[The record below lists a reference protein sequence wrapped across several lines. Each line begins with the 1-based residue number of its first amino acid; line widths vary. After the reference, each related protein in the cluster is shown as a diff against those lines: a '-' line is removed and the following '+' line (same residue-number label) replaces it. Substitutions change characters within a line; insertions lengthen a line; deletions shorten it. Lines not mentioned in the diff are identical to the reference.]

1 MIEYAEI
8 GITTNFSFLR
18 GGSHPQDYVHQASE
32 LRLVAIGIADH
43 NTLAGIVRAYSE
55 LENPDVRHRAKL
67 LIGAR
72 IVFID
77 GTPDIL
83 VYPRDRAA
91 YGRLCQLL
99 TRGKIGD
106 DIEKG
111 ECLLKFS
118 DLLEFAQGQLL
129 VLCLPHRFDAAA
141 AADILERLKQSGADG
156 VWLAA
161 SLLYRGDDQRRLVQ
175 LHRLAR
181 SAQVP
186 LIATNEVLYHHP
198 ERRPLQDVLTCIREK
213 TTIEAVG
220 TKLQANAERHLKPA
234 AEMARLFRDFPD
246 AIAETM
252 RFANRINFSLDQ
264 LKYQYPDEPVPP
276 GKTAQQHLEDL
287 TWAGVDKCFPQGISE
302 KLRATL
308 RKELD
313 LIAELK
319 YAHYFLTVNDIVH
332 YARSQNILCQGRGSA
347 ANSAVCYVL
356 GVTSVDPTK
365 VDLLFERFISKERLE
380 PPDIDVDFEHSRRE
394 EVMQYVYRRYGR
406 HRAAIIATVIHYRP
420 RSAIRDVGKAL
431 GLTEDVTAALADTVW
446 GSWGDGLSEM
456 QVKQA
461 GFDPQ
466 NAMVVRAVE
475 LATELITFPRHLS
488 QHVGG
493 YVLTQDRLDTYV
505 PIGNAAMEDRTFIEW
520 DKDDVDALHM
530 MKVDVLAL
538 GMLTCIR
545 KCFDLIDQHKDERW
559 KLETVPQDDAQVY
572 DMLCRG
578 ESLGVFQVE
587 SRAQMNMLPRLK
599 PRTFYDLVIEVA
611 IVRPGPIQGDM
622 VHPYLRRRNGVEKEK
637 YPSPSPQHGSPDE
650 LHKVL
655 HKTLGVPLFQE
666 QAMRI
671 AIEAAKFTAEEANGL
686 RRSMATFRNL
696 GTIGKF
702 EDKMIGNMIARGYD
716 PAFAKSCFDQI
727 KGFGSYGFPESHAAS
742 FAQLVYISSWLKHYH
757 PDAFCCGLLNSQPM
771 GFYAPAQIVGDARKN
786 GVEVREVDVSF
797 SFAQNTLEQGD
808 GKYCAVR
815 LGFRQIDGFSWKDQD
830 EEELKRQQAFFRN
843 APSPSSFRGVAIAT
857 SPESITT
864 PRVWPAAFA
873 GKEPGALVSAVDCA
887 NGPWAK
893 RAGSMDS
900 GLAPYSAPRND
911 NVDDWAERIIAAR
924 NRRPF
929 TSLEDFARDTA
940 LPKRALILLADADA
954 FRSLGLDRREA
965 LWAVRRLPDDVPLP
979 LFEAAVARE
988 QPDENA
994 KPLPLMPLPEQVVAD
1009 YQTIRLS
1016 LKGHP
1021 MQFLRAMFAR
1031 ERVVPCRDI
1040 CHRNERRSVHCA
1052 GVVLVRQRP
1061 GSAKG
1066 VVFMTLEDETG
1077 IANIVVWPKVMEK
1090 YRKEVMGARLILVEG
1105 YIQSSPEEVTH
1116 LVAQRLVDRSHDL
1129 IGLADDA
1136 LRKQTA
1142 PTGPALIEE
1151 LNDDRRDHPE
1161 NPAQEIRHPRYVRLL
1176 PKSRDFH

>member
-1 MIEYAEI
+1 MTIPAYAEI

-18 GGSHPQDYVHQASE
+18 GGSDPRDYVLQGSV
-32 LRLVAIGIADH
+32 LRLPAIGIADH
-43 NTLAGIVRAYSE
+43 NTLSGVVRAYKE
-55 LENPDVRHRAKL
+55 LENPEIGHKPKL

-72 IVFID
+72 LVFMD

-99 TRGKIGD
+99 TKGKRGGD
-106 DIEKG
+106 ADRIAKG
-111 ECLLKFS
+111 ECHLNFA
-118 DLLEFAQGQLL
+118 DLLEFAEDQLL
-129 VLCLPHRFDAAA
+129 VLTLPHYFEAANA
-141 AADILERLKQSGADG
+141 QKILQRLKGSRADG

-161 SLLYRGDDQRRLVQ
+161 SLLYRGDDRRRLAW
-175 LHRLAR
+175 LHRLSLA
-181 SAQVP
+181 AKVP
-186 LIATNEVLYHHP
+186 LLATNEVLYHDP
-198 ERRPLQDVLTCIREK
+198 ARRPLQDVLTCIREK
-213 TTIEAVG
+213 TTIEAIG
-220 TKLQANAERHLKPA
+220 KRLEANAERHLKPA
-234 AEMARLFRDFPD
+234 HEMARLFRDLPD

-252 RFANRINFSLDQ
+252 RFANRIVFSMDQ
-264 LKYQYPDEPVPP
+264 LKYQYPDEPVPQ

-287 TWAGVDKCFPQGISE
+287 TWAGVDQYFDGQIDDM
-302 KLRATL
+302 LRATL
-308 RKELD
+308 RKELA

-319 YAHYFLTVNDIVH
+319 YAHYFLTVHDIVH

-356 GVTSVDPTK
+356 GITSVDPTK

-446 GSWGDGLSEM
+446 GSWGKGLDEM
-456 QVKQA
+456 QVRQA
-461 GFDPQ
+461 GLDPQ
-466 NAMVVRAVE
+466 NPMIGLAVE
-475 LATELITFPRHLS
+475 LAAELIEFPRHLS

-505 PIGNAAMEDRTFIEW
+505 PIGNAAMDDRTFIEW
-520 DKDDVDALHM
+520 DKDDVDALNM

-545 KCFDLIDQHKDERW
+545 KCFDLIADHKGERW
-559 KLETVPQDDAQVY
+559 ELATIPQDQKPVY

-599 PRTFYDLVIEVA
+599 PQVFYDLVIEVA

-622 VHPYLRRRNGVEKEK
+622 VHPYLKRRKMRPEDIE
-637 YPSPSPQHGSPDE
+637 YPYPKGGNKDE
-650 LHKVL
+650 LRNVL

-671 AIEAAKFTAEEANGL
+671 AIEAAKFTSEEANGL
-686 RRSMATFRNL
+686 RRAMATFRNV

-702 EDKMIGNMIARGYD
+702 EAKMVGNMIARGYD
-716 PAFAKSCFDQI
+716 PAFAKNCFDQI

-742 FAQLVYISSWLKHYH
+742 FAQLVYVSSWLKHFH

-786 GVEVREVDVSF
+786 DVEVREIDVSF
-797 SFAQNTLEQGD
+797 SHAANTLEEES
-808 GKYCAVR
+808 GKYRAVR
-815 LGFRQIDGFSWKDQD
+815 LGFRQIDGFKWADPD
-830 EEELKRQQAFFRN
+830 EARLKQIQ
-843 APSPSSFRGVAIAT
+843 SSFRGVAAAT
-857 SPESITT
+857 NPES
-864 PRVWPAAFA
+864 R
-873 GKEPGALVSAVDCA
+873 
-887 NGPWAK
+887 
-893 RAGSMDS
+893 DS
-900 GLAPYSAPRND
+900 GFTLRVPRND
-911 NVDDWAERIIAAR
+911 DAEKPEDWAERIVAAR
-924 NRRPF
+924 QRRPF

-954 FRSLGLDRREA
+954 FRSIGLDRRAA

-979 LFEAAVARE
+979 LFETAAARE
-988 QPDENA
+988 QPDEHA
-994 KPLPLMPLPEQVVAD
+994 RPLPLMPLPEQVVAD

-1021 MQFLRAMFAR
+1021 MEFLRPMFAG
-1031 ERVVPCRDI
+1031 ERVIPCAAVSDANDRQ
-1040 CHRNERRSVHCA
+1040 HVRCA

-1077 IANIVVWPKVMEK
+1077 IANIVVWPKVMERF
-1090 YRKEVMGARLILVEG
+1090 RKEVMGSRLVLVEG
-1105 YIQSSPEEVTH
+1105 YIQSSPEKVVH
-1116 LVAQRLVDRSHDL
+1116 LVAEKLFDRSRDL
-1129 IGLADDA
+1129 VGLANDS
-1136 LRKQTA
+1136 LGRKPA
-1142 PTGPALIEE
+1142 VPVGPALVEP
-1151 LNDDRRDHPE
+1151 LHDDPRQHPD
-1161 NPAQEIRHPRYVRLL
+1161 NPAQKIRHPRNVRIL
-1176 PKSRDFH
+1176 PRSRDFH